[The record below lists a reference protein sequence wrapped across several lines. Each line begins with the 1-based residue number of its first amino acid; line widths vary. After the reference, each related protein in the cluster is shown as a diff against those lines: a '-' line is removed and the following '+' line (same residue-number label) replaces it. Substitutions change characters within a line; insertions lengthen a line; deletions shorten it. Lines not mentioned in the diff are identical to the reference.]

1 MLIKSINCES
11 LLDLGLRRLNSLFAN
26 GHSGSSL
33 DSSILSLLACLLLQS
48 TLNLFVFNLQ
58 GTNLGN
64 KLLLLLKNLLG
75 LLLDRL
81 SLLLHQLDLR
91 LFESC
96 QTFEVSLQ
104 SELELSLSDV
114 NLAESLKTQPILN
127 SHELANLAVLTVAVF
142 SLHIRGQSVGRVP
155 IRRQD
160 FVHSLF
166 DTV

>member
-11 LLDLGLRRLNSLFAN
+11 LLDLRLRRLNSLFAN
-26 GHSGSSL
+26 GHSSSSL

-81 SLLLHQLDLR
+81 SLLLHRLDLR
-91 LFESC
+91 LFESR
-96 QTFEVSLQ
+96 QTFEARLQ
-104 SELELSLSDV
+104 SEL
-114 NLAESLKTQPILN
+114 
-127 SHELANLAVLTVAVF
+127 
-142 SLHIRGQSVGRVP
+142 
-155 IRRQD
+155 
-160 FVHSLF
+160 
-166 DTV
+166 